1 MRDDRVR
8 VRAQHRTR
16 QRMTAARVAE
26 KQAEAL
32 DAVEVLAVTQGTD
45 RRAGVRRVRAGDPR
59 AREDR
64 SSKGTDSVHGVN
76 GGQYLT
82 PPL

>member
-16 QRMTAARVAE
+16 QRMTAAGVAE

-32 DAVEVLAVTQGTD
+32 DAVEVLAATQGTD
-45 RRAGVRRVRAGDPR
+45 GRARVRRVRAGDPR
-59 AREDR
+59 TREDGF
-64 SSKGTDSVHGVN
+64 SKGADPAHDVN
-76 GGQYLT
+76 GGRYLN